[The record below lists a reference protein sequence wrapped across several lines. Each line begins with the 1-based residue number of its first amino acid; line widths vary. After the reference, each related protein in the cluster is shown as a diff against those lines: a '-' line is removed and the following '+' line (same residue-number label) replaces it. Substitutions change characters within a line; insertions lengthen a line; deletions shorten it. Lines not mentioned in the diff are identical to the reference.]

1 MGMSFEKAVG
11 FKESALLL
19 RAQRA
24 TVLAGNIANIDTP
37 NYKARDI
44 NFHEALKAQSSNGTF
59 SGKGLTMSTTS
70 GGHLGSAKDSGMG
83 ANQYYRTP
91 SQPSI
96 DGNTVEE
103 SVEHANYMQNSLE
116 FQVAFTLLNGN
127 FKGLTQAI
135 RGE

>member
-11 FKESALLL
+11 LKENALVL

-24 TVLAGNIANIDTP
+24 TVLSSNIANIDTP

-44 NFHEALKAQSSNGTF
+44 NFHEALKAQSDKGGFNGQ
-59 SGKGLTMSTTS
+59 GLMMLATK
-70 GGHLGSAKDSGMG
+70 GGHLGNPKDTGMG
-83 ANQYYRTP
+83 ANRYYRTP

-103 SVEHANYMQNSLE
+103 SVEHANFMQNSLE

-127 FKGLTQAI
+127 FKGLNQAI
-135 RGE
+135 KGE